1 MAFNEILDTRYKT
14 VKVRTSGPNYVESCQ
29 LAELGKCNSHNR
41 PIRDICT
48 GDLLMYLVIPIPSI
62 FNVKPI
68 HAYFETLLFIY
79 ISCQIRYLSIHVTT
93 EVNLIISLGI
103 RMIICTRYLN

>member
-14 VKVRTSGPNYVESCQ
+14 VKVQTSGPNYVESCQ

-41 PIRDICT
+41 PSRDICR

-62 FNVKPI
+62 FNSMSG
-68 HAYFETLLFIY
+68 LFIRTLRHY
-79 ISCQIRYLSIHVTT
+79 YLYLFHVRSD
-93 EVNLIISLGI
+93 IYQFMSL
-103 RMIICTRYLN
+103 LK

>member
-41 PIRDICT
+41 PSRDICT
-48 GDLLMYLVIPIPSI
+48 GDLLMYLVIPIP
-62 FNVKPI
+62 FDLQCQ
-68 HAYFETLLFIY
+68 AYSFVL
-79 ISCQIRYLSIHVTT
+79 
-93 EVNLIISLGI
+93 
-103 RMIICTRYLN
+103 